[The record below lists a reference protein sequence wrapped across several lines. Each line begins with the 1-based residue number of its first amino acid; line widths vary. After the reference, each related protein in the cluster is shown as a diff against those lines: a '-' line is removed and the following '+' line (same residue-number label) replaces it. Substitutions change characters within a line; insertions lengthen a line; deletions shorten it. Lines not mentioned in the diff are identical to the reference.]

1 MVNGFKDI
9 STLNDPLD
17 KFLTKLWCFCCVLHI
32 AQEKSQFDV
41 FKETFERKAA
51 REREL
56 EAERKKKREVQAL
69 RYQTNT
75 NI

>member
-1 MVNGFKDI
+1 M
-9 STLNDPLD
+9 
-17 KFLTKLWCFCCVLHI
+17 
-32 AQEKSQFDV
+32 

-69 RYQTNT
+69 RYQTNADT
-75 NI
+75 FVVQCFNV

>member
-1 MVNGFKDI
+1 MFRI
-9 STLNDPLD
+9 CLPT
-17 KFLTKLWCFCCVLHI
+17 

-69 RYQTNT
+69 RYQTKANT
-75 NI
+75 FVVQCFNV